1 MVINDPA
8 VASTRLLSLG
18 SKLRNYILATCRAL
32 LINDLTRFMQNHSG
46 SEQAQ
51 IEQVKERFCWQGVRL
66 IARMSNNNAV
76 APSRL
81 REHFCLKPCA
91 KRSQNCWMLRVASV
105 CTPCCMLLRLVGS
118 CCAKF
123 ETGQTFSYVQTDATT
138 PNIVGSC
145 RPTILRLLARGFK
158 SLINEICKFL
168 HRICFTVSLL
178 IPQGHIPLKCN
189 KLPRHLNDENLPQDQ
204 EQRRKGLRFFCRES
218 GFRRKRCQA
227 SLQVVSIRLHLKWN

>member
-1 MVINDPA
+1 MKMLSFPHWQFTSLTYEAILFFFKNKFNVMIISISRTDYLIGNKQTGLILKQLQEVIDH
-8 VASTRLLSLG
+8 
-18 SKLRNYILATCRAL
+18 I
-32 LINDLTRFMQNHSG
+32 
-46 SEQAQ
+46 
-51 IEQVKERFCWQGVRL
+51 
-66 IARMSNNNAV
+66 
-76 APSRL
+76 
-81 REHFCLKPCA
+81 
-91 KRSQNCWMLRVASV
+91 WMLRVASV

-145 RPTILRLLARGFK
+145 RPTILRLLAPGFK

-204 EQRRKGLRFFCRES
+204 EQRCKGLRFFRRES

-227 SLQVVSIRLHLKWN
+227 SLQVVSIRLHLK